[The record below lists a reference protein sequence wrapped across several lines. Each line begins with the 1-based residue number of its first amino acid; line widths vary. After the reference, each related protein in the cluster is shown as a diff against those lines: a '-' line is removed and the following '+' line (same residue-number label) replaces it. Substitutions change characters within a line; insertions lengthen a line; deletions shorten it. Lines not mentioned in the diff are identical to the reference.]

1 MDLDKG
7 KASKTIYPDGTVGVY
22 FRINEKVYE
31 NFTKK
36 CELQGFKKKFKLEE
50 LIKKFTK

>member
-1 MDLDKG
+1 MEKG
-7 KASKTIYPDGTVGVY
+7 KASRTVYPDGTIGVY
-22 FRINEKVYE
+22 FRLNEKVYE

-36 CELQGFKKKFKLEE
+36 CEQNGYKKKFKLEE